1 MTEQLVFDLP
11 QRVALGRDAFL
22 VADSN
27 AEAIALID
35 DAANWAQ
42 PVQWIYG
49 PAGSGKSHLAAVLAN
64 QFCALSV
71 PAASLNGDSEVSH
84 ILAGETATE
93 ILVIDA
99 LDDMSA
105 ASEET
110 LFHLL
115 NQARHG
121 GVPILLL
128 SRNPAARLGVALPDL
143 ISRLKAIPAI
153 RLGAPCD
160 ELVAG
165 LIGKLF
171 ADRQLQPDA
180 RVVDFLLPRIDRDYQ
195 AMGQL
200 VAKIDAAALAE
211 QRAVTVPLVA
221 KVLDEQNNT
230 LDDD

>member
-35 DAANWAQ
+35 NVAAWTQ

-64 QFCALSV
+64 QFCAYT
-71 PAASLNGDSEVSH
+71 AAAANLAADSEVSH

-93 ILVIDA
+93 ILVVDA
-99 LDDMSA
+99 LDELPQA
-105 ASEET
+105 GEET

-128 SRNPAARLGVALPDL
+128 SRHPAARLSVALPDL
-143 ISRLKAIPAI
+143 VSRLKAVSAI
-153 RLGAPCD
+153 SLGAPCD
-160 ELVAG
+160 ALVAG

-171 ADRQLQPDA
+171 ADRQVQADP
-180 RVVDFLLPRIDRDYQ
+180 RVIDFLLPRIDRDYQ
-195 AMGQL
+195 AMGAL
-200 VAKIDAAALAE
+200 VAAIDAAALAE
-211 QRAVTVPLVA
+211 QRAITVPLVA
-221 KVLDEQNNT
+221 KVLDCHNAVT
-230 LDDD
+230 DDD

>member
-22 VADSN
+22 VAESN

-35 DAANWAQ
+35 NFGTWTQ

-64 QFCALSV
+64 QLCALSV
-71 PAASLNGDSEVSH
+71 AADDLAQDAEVVH

-93 ILVIDA
+93 LLVVDG
-99 LDDMSA
+99 LDTLPPD
-105 ASEET
+105 SEET

-128 SRNPAARLGVALPDL
+128 SRLPAARLAIALPDL
-143 ISRLKAIPAI
+143 ASRLKAVPAI
-153 RLGAPCD
+153 SLGAPCD
-160 ELVAG
+160 ALVAG
-165 LIGKLF
+165 LVGKLF
-171 ADRQLQPDA
+171 ADRQLQPDV
-180 RVVDFLLPRIDRDYQ
+180 RVIDYLLPRINRDFE
-195 AMGQL
+195 AMGDL
-200 VAKIDAAALAE
+200 VAAIDAAALAE
-211 QRAVTVPLVA
+211 QRAITVPLVA
-221 KVLDEQNNT
+221 KVLDCHIVVT
-230 LDDD
+230 DDD